1 MKRAL
6 FVTLLG
12 MFFLIGVTA
21 AMSDNPETITLENS
35 KGTVV
40 LPHKAH
46 QDAGYTCKTCHHTLE
61 GEADTPD
68 KMCHD
73 CHTGESEVTVKK
85 AFHGSCTGCH
95 KAYKKE
101 HKKTTAPTSCSKCHK
116 KKK

>member
-40 LPHKAH
+40 L
-46 QDAGYTCKTCHHTLE
+46 
-61 GEADTPD
+61 
-68 KMCHD
+68 
-73 CHTGESEVTVKK
+73 SV
-85 AFHGSCTGCH
+85 
-95 KAYKKE
+95 
-101 HKKTTAPTSCSKCHK
+101 
-116 KKK
+116 